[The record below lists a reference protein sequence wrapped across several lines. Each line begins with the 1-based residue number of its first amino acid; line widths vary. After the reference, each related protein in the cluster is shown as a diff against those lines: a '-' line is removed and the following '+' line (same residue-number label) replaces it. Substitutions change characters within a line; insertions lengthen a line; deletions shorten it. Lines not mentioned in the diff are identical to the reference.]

1 MHMYICAHALP
12 YMYSHMCKQNVNTSH
27 TYICKKMNS
36 AVCSAAVVKEVL
48 FPWVKS
54 FLKSDA
60 SLTSEVFVLNKCS
73 IEEKRY

>member
-1 MHMYICAHALP
+1 
-12 YMYSHMCKQNVNTSH
+12 
-27 TYICKKMNS
+27 MNS

-48 FPWVKS
+48 FQWVKS

-60 SLTSEVFVLNKCS
+60 SLTSEVFVLNECS